1 MDTSSPSDSNE
12 SYFKRILNRIGLFR
26 PPDSAEDI
34 EQEIQEILEEGEE
47 QGLITRDEGRLIT
60 SILEFKDTLAHEIMT
75 PRSEMVSAV
84 DSADVAEIIHLIVD
98 RGYTRIPIYKDSPD
112 QIIGILHA
120 KDLLPYCLKS
130 DRMPA
135 AADLV
140 KPAFFVMETRKIVD
154 LLKDFQNQ
162 KIHMAIVTD
171 EFGGV
176 RGLVTLEDVV
186 EEIVGEIRDEYDKTE
201 RRWKV
206 VNPETLLVDARV
218 DIEEV
223 EEFFGVDMP
232 EGPYESV
239 GGLIIY
245 QLDRVP
251 EPGSTLLINTLVF
264 EVVSANNRKINTV
277 KVQKKS
283 V

>member
-1 MDTSSPSDSNE
+1 
-12 SYFKRILNRIGLFR
+12 
-26 PPDSAEDI
+26 
-34 EQEIQEILEEGEE
+34 
-47 QGLITRDEGRLIT
+47 
-60 SILEFKDTLAHEIMT
+60 
-75 PRSEMVSAV
+75 
-84 DSADVAEIIHLIVD
+84 
-98 RGYTRIPIYKDSPD
+98 
-112 QIIGILHA
+112 
-120 KDLLPYCLKS
+120 
-130 DRMPA
+130 MPA

-154 LLKDFQNQ
+154 LLKDFQDQ
-162 KIHMAIVTD
+162 KIHMGVVTD
-171 EFGGV
+171 EFGSV
-176 RGLVTLEDVV
+176 RGLVTLEDVM

-206 VNPETLLVDARV
+206 VNPETILVDART